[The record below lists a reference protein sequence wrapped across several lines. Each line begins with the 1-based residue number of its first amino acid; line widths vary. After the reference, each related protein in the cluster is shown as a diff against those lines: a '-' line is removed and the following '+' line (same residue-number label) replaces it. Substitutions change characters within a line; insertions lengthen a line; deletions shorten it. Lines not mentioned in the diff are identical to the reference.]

1 MPARSPATLRRRPA
15 RRLDL
20 PAGIQYLEAPPPGGV
35 RGVFMTTQRFIPV
48 SALHEQ
54 IAQREARLLEIDEEV
69 VKLTRERASLEQ
81 EIKLHRD
88 MEALAVDGEIARPAV
103 PANG

>member
-1 MPARSPATLRRRPA
+1 
-15 RRLDL
+15 
-20 PAGIQYLEAPPPGGV
+20 
-35 RGVFMTTQRFIPV
+35 MTTQRFIPV

-88 MEALAVDGEIARPAV
+88 RAAPFASWFETRRYGRNEIISNEIRDGSP
-103 PANG
+103 